1 MANTKHAFW
10 HALVFTIIVF
20 GIGLILGF
28 FLESYRADK
37 VQFNLIDS
45 EINIL
50 DDQLRTRIIEDF
62 DIDCDVAVQSTFDFA
77 DKIYGEALKLESY
90 DSASKVSDSF
100 LILHKRYDLL
110 RTLLWIESVELR
122 ESCGRDFHTVVYL
135 YDYATE
141 DIDIRSRQLFYSK
154 LLLDLKNKYPDEV
167 LLIPIAVNNGL
178 ESVDLVVESYGI
190 TEFPSII
197 LDESE
202 IINGIITFEEFEDI
216 IINQLSPLQD

>member
-1 MANTKHAFW
+1 MVNTKHAFW
-10 HALVFTIIVF
+10 QALVFTIIVF

-28 FLESYRADK
+28 FLESYRADR
-37 VQFNLIDS
+37 VQFNLVDS

-50 DDQLRTRIIEDF
+50 DDQLRTRIIGDF

-77 DKIYGEALKLESY
+77 DKIYQEALKLESY

-100 LILHKRYDLL
+100 LILHRRYDLL
-110 RTLLWIESVELR
+110 RTLLWVESIELR
-122 ESCGRDFHTVVYL
+122 EECGADFHTVVYL

-154 LLLDLKNKYPDEV
+154 LLLDLRNKYPDDI
-167 LLIPIAVNNGL
+167 LLIPIAINTNL
-178 ESVDLVVESYGI
+178 ESVDLVVESYEI
-190 TEFPSII
+190 EEFPSII

-202 IINGIITFEEFEDI
+202 IVSGIITFEEFEDI
-216 IINQLSPLQD
+216 VINQLSPLQD